1 MTRGLFAI
9 LAGSLLVIPA
19 TAEDLP
25 ARPFSDADADTE
37 RKFATPQA
45 TWLKAVKAVRKRDW
59 KTFSA
64 CLTQEAHS
72 DLTFELLAI
81 LAVTD
86 AVNRAA
92 VNGELTENSH
102 EPFEER
108 LEANL
113 VAMCSRWIPAARLEA
128 GEPLGRR
135 PEEHSLHDVDDLR
148 IINRQRELFFR
159 GLDPKR
165 KMDEH
170 KKARRDF
177 VRGFANRS
185 QMMGTLAELISFSSP
200 DHQFPIPVSAAV
212 QGFEATDSQAEA
224 QLPGKAGMVGGTV
237 QFQRL
242 DSGQWRI
249 SSLWLLD
256 AGQLLAQIR
265 QHLKSLQDKPAVSST
280 K

>member
-1 MTRGLFAI
+1 MTRWLFAI
-9 LAGSLLVIPA
+9 LAASILVSSVA
-19 TAEDLP
+19 AEEFP
-25 ARPFSDADADTE
+25 PRVFSDAAANADRE
-37 RKFATPQA
+37 FATPQT

-59 KTFSA
+59 KTFSG

-72 DLTFELLAI
+72 ELTFELLAI
-81 LAVTD
+81 LAVSD
-86 AVNRAA
+86 AAQRTA
-92 VNGELTENSH
+92 VDGELTENSS
-102 EPFEER
+102 ELFEER

-113 VAMCSRWIPAARLEA
+113 VAMCSRWIPAARMEA

-165 KMDEH
+165 KIDER

-200 DHQFPIPVSAAV
+200 DHQIPIPVSAAF
-212 QGFEATDSQAEA
+212 QNFEATDTQAEA

-237 QFQRL
+237 RFLRL
-242 DSGQWRI
+242 GSGQWRI
-249 SSLWLLD
+249 SSLRLVD
-256 AGQLLAQIR
+256 PGQLLAQIR